1 MNVAYLS
8 RIVYR
13 CHSSMVFSMN
23 EHGSLS
29 VLVDRVLL
37 VDDVLIILLVQ
48 CAIFVD
54 FPYKHVIK
62 SCQGAECCLGC
73 T

>member
-1 MNVAYLS
+1 M
-8 RIVYR
+8 
-13 CHSSMVFSMN
+13 
-23 EHGSLS
+23 SLVDG

-48 CAIFVD
+48 RAIFVD
-54 FPYKHVIK
+54 FLYKHVIK
-62 SCQGAECCLGC
+62 SCQGAKCCLGR